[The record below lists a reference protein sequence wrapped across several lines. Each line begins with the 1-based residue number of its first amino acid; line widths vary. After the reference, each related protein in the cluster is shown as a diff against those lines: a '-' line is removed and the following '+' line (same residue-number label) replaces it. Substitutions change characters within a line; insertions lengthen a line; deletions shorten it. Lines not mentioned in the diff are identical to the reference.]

1 MSTQTG
7 YYALLQLS
15 PQPDSEEAVNVGV
28 YLLCPQAGWAELASL
43 PELPGRARA
52 MFPDL
57 PEWLYALA
65 LEQQAA
71 QLAQMKQHALHQ
83 PPSDWLAQA
92 HAYLAP
98 EEGILRLGTLR
109 HVCVADH
116 PEQALFKLFVQY
128 VPQPSTVEERP
139 HLTPMKRVL
148 PEWNAD
154 PLQYVSNWR
163 VTNLSTSSVTREYGG
178 IVDGL
183 LPHRLQGVD
192 DQGCAPIRRLFASCV
207 AYYRSHDAIYRKVS
221 NLEALETFGHENDVD
236 NSYGLL
242 LWASRVCH
250 QSIPEGVEG
259 HRSGTNV
266 ERHE

>member
-71 QLAQMKQHALHQ
+71 QLAQMKQHALHL

-98 EEGILRLGTLR
+98 EEGILHLGAWHAVPVTDPEQSLSLLFIR
-109 HVCVADH
+109 HVLHARTVAPGRYD
-116 PEQALFKLFVQY
+116 PA
-128 VPQPSTVEERP
+128 PS
-139 HLTPMKRVL
+139 LTPAQLV
-148 PEWNAD
+148 
-154 PLQYVSNWR
+154 
-163 VTNLSTSSVTREYGG
+163 
-178 IVDGL
+178 
-183 LPHRLQGVD
+183 
-192 DQGCAPIRRLFASCV
+192 
-207 AYYRSHDAIYRKVS
+207 
-221 NLEALETFGHENDVD
+221 
-236 NSYGLL
+236 
-242 LWASRVCH
+242 
-250 QSIPEGVEG
+250 
-259 HRSGTNV
+259 
-266 ERHE
+266 RHNQAA

>member
-128 VPQPSTVEERP
+128 VPQPSTVEERQ
-139 HLTPMKRVL
+139 HLTPMKSV
-148 PEWNAD
+148 
-154 PLQYVSNWR
+154 PLQYVSNR
-163 VTNLSTSSVTREYGG
+163 HVNLG
-178 IVDGL
+178 
-183 LPHRLQGVD
+183 
-192 DQGCAPIRRLFASCV
+192 A
-207 AYYRSHDAIYRKVS
+207 
-221 NLEALETFGHENDVD
+221 LEALGHENDVD
-236 NSYGLL
+236 YSYRLSI
-242 LWASRVCH
+242 WASNTYEMTRMMTYVNEIDLFSRAIESMKDSMVN
-250 QSIPEGVEG
+250 QKISTDFSSIFPMHAHTVKLSVLAQPAQRGQAEPEEAG
-259 HRSGTNV
+259 
-266 ERHE
+266 